1 MKRLLTLLVLFAAA
15 AVAHAQPKFAP
26 GLRAGVNFAKIS
38 DTDLEYKTDFYV
50 GGFAGIQF
58 NKVYTLQP
66 EINYS
71 RQGAEGDYEYD
82 NNGTI
87 ETAHADI
94 SLQYISL
101 GVINKFTFVDRV
113 SIMVGPT
120 FDLLVDNN
128 AETESDV
135 DIAITGGVGCRIAG
149 GLGVEFRIKKGLLNT
164 IGDTAFTDS
173 TGFFEVDQ
181 ASNLVLQLGLSYTFN
196 IK

>member
-1 MKRLLTLLVLFAAA
+1 MKRLFTLLVLFAGI
-15 AVAHAQPKFAP
+15 VAYAQPKFAP

-38 DTDLEYKTDFYV
+38 DTDIGYKTDFYV

-71 RQGAEGDYEYD
+71 RQGAEGDYEFD

-101 GVINKFTFVDRV
+101 GVINKFTFADRV
-113 SIMVGPT
+113 SIMIGPT

-128 AETESDV
+128 VETESDTDV
-135 DIAITGGVGCRIAG
+135 AITGGMGCRIAD
-149 GLGVEFRIKKGLLNT
+149 GLGAEFRIKKGFANT
-164 IGDTAFTDS
+164 IGDGAFTDS

-181 ASNLVLQLGLSYTFN
+181 TSNLVLQLGLSYTFN